1 MTYKEMK
8 CTADE
13 RIRRQEVCARINILY
28 TRKQGTD
35 DQAKRKRIDREIKR
49 ISRAEAPW
57 MKEVAF
63 FLY

>member
-1 MTYKEMK
+1 MTYKEMN
-8 CTADE
+8 CTEEE
-13 RIRRQEVCARINILY
+13 RARRQEVCARINILY

-35 DQAKRKRIDREIKR
+35 DQAKRKRIDKAIKK
-49 ISRAEAPW
+49 ISRTEAPW